1 MGINKKINHED
12 IKQMVTEDL
21 VAKIASDVN
30 ELNKIKFGHAVTTL
44 DNPASIRVKRRDI
57 ARLNTE
63 LANRKKENK
72 AK

>member
-21 VAKIASDVN
+21 VVKIATDKA

-44 DNPASIRVKRRDI
+44 DNPGSIRVKRRDI

-63 LANRKKENK
+63 LTNRKKENK